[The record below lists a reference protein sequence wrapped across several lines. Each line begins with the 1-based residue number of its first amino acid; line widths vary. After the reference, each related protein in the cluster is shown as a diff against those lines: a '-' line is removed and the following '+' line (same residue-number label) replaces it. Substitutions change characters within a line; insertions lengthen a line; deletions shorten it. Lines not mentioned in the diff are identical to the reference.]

1 MTKRDDKTGKLWAST
16 RSPRLG
22 QTKGAMEMSFGMIF
36 SIILI
41 IFFLSFAFFGIR
53 TFLGVQDTAKT
64 SKFLNDLQS
73 DVEQVWKSSQ
83 TSQEKEYFLPGK
95 KVQVCFADFSVDK
108 RGGKAQIYDELK
120 RAYYGDE
127 NLVFY
132 PVVFGE
138 SESSEIIYLN
148 LTRITENENPFC
160 IENVDGKV
168 RLRLTK
174 DFTDS
179 LVTITRVGS

>member
-1 MTKRDDKTGKLWAST
+1 MQKRV
-16 RSPRLG
+16 
-22 QTKGAMEMSFGMIF
+22 KGAMEMSFGMIF

-64 SKFLNDLQS
+64 AKFLNDLQS

-83 TSQEKEYFLPGK
+83 ASQEKEYFLPVK
-95 KVQVCFADFSVDK
+95 KSQVCFADFSVSK

-138 SESSEIIYLN
+138 SESAEIRYLN
-148 LTRITENENPFC
+148 LDRITENENPFC
-160 IENVDGKV
+160 IENMDGKIK
-168 RLRLTK
+168 LRLTK
-174 DFTDS
+174 DLGDA
-179 LVTITRVGS
+179 LVTIARAG